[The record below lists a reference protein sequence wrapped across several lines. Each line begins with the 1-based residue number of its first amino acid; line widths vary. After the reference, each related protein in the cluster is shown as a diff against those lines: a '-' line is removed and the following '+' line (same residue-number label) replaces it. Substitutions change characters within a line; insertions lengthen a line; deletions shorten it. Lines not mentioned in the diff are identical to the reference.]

1 MKTPIKIL
9 LLEDNIYDA
18 ELLCAT
24 LEAGALPCR
33 TVRVDTEAGFRKAL
47 EGPLDLI
54 ISDFTLPSF
63 DGKRALAIT
72 RERRPDIPFI
82 FVSGTIGEEK
92 AIESLLAGATDYIIK
107 PNFGRLLPAVNR
119 ALKEKEEQNA
129 RREAE
134 RQLQVTVEQLKNIFD
149 NLDQVFFS
157 YDPLEDKLLQISPA
171 CERVFGLPQQTFF
184 DNPRFW
190 KDAAKAE
197 DCEVITSVECNMQ
210 AGRNVS
216 CEYRIARP
224 DGTSR
229 WISLKMK
236 PVCDA
241 NNQTIR
247 VDGLIA
253 DVTEQKQLE
262 AQFLRA
268 QRMEN
273 VGSLAGGIA
282 HDLNNVLAPIVMGVE
297 LLRDKYH
304 NRDCL
309 STLAVLELCARR
321 GANLVKQ
328 ILMFA
333 RGVEGQQ
340 ITVHVG
346 RLIVDLDKM
355 LQRTFPK
362 SIRIITDVAPHLWT
376 VSANKTQVE
385 QVLMNLC
392 LNARD
397 AMPNGGTLT
406 ITATNHKSDRN
417 ADAKHETYV
426 GIEVRD
432 TGEGIPPENVP
443 KIFDPFFTTKQPGAG
458 TGLGLSTVSAIVK
471 NHGGHIGVES
481 IVGSGTV
488 FRVYLPALVS
498 GVQEKEDVKAVDF
511 PAGHGE
517 LILVVDDEAAIRDL
531 AGTILENYGYRVLV
545 AADGTEAINVYLKHR
560 GEIRLV
566 VTDVDMPMMD
576 GAQMIQRLADLNP
589 DVRVVSASGSIETET
604 GKDGKLSGPVRA
616 LLQKPFSPARLLQTV
631 KSVIS

>member
-1 MKTPIKIL
+1 
-9 LLEDNIYDA
+9 
-18 ELLCAT
+18 
-24 LEAGALPCR
+24 
-33 TVRVDTEAGFRKAL
+33 
-47 EGPLDLI
+47 
-54 ISDFTLPSF
+54 
-63 DGKRALAIT
+63 
-72 RERRPDIPFI
+72 
-82 FVSGTIGEEK
+82 
-92 AIESLLAGATDYIIK
+92 
-107 PNFGRLLPAVNR
+107 
-119 ALKEKEEQNA
+119 
-129 RREAE
+129 
-134 RQLQVTVEQLKNIFD
+134 
-149 NLDQVFFS
+149 
-157 YDPLEDKLLQISPA
+157 
-171 CERVFGLPQQTFF
+171 
-184 DNPRFW
+184 
-190 KDAAKAE
+190 
-197 DCEVITSVECNMQ
+197 
-210 AGRNVS
+210 
-216 CEYRIARP
+216 
-224 DGTSR
+224 
-229 WISLKMK
+229 
-236 PVCDA
+236 
-241 NNQTIR
+241 
-247 VDGLIA
+247 
-253 DVTEQKQLE
+253 
-262 AQFLRA
+262 
-268 QRMEN
+268 MEN
-273 VGSLAGGIA
+273 LGSLAGGIA

-297 LLRDKYH
+297 VLRDKYH

-355 LQRTFPK
+355 LERTFPK

-406 ITATNHKSDRN
+406 ITVTNHKIDRDT
-417 ADAKHETYV
+417 DAKQETYV
-426 GIEVRD
+426 RIEVRD
-432 TGEGIPPENVP
+432 TGEGIPPENIP

-481 IVGSGTV
+481 TVNSGTV
-488 FRVYLPALVS
+488 FRVYLPAVVS
-498 GVQEKEDVKAVDF
+498 GFQEKEDVKPVDF

-531 AGTILENYGYRVLV
+531 AHTILENYGYRVLV
-545 AADGTEAINVYLKHR
+545 AADGTEAINVYMRH
-560 GEIRLV
+560 GAEIRLV

-576 GAQMIQRLADLNP
+576 GAQMIQRLAELNP